1 LVDSNPQGPAL
12 IALNRALL
20 AEAFPSLVARS
31 QIDDTLE
38 PLDGFLNDATDALDA
53 LVDFESADADQV
65 RGPVH
70 QLVVGFGGLA
80 PPVTASI
87 STQIKKLEKP
97 LTSAG
102 FATEAKALLAESDK
116 LNSLQ
121 NQARNAFNKIP
132 LNPMEQQADRDIAYA
147 ARSLDVIFREINLV
161 EIAPVV
167 TFDAA
172 RIGPA
177 VSPGFGKTHYGVGA
191 GVRFTIVTLDFTAGY
206 SFNLNRQPTEPR
218 GAVILS
224 MTISDLFR

>member
-1 LVDSNPQGPAL
+1 M
-12 IALNRALL
+12 
-20 AEAFPSLVARS
+20 
-31 QIDDTLE
+31 
-38 PLDGFLNDATDALDA
+38 
-53 LVDFESADADQV
+53 
-65 RGPVH
+65 RGSVH
-70 QLVVGFGGLA
+70 QLVVGFGDLA

-87 STQIKKLEKP
+87 NRQIKRLQQP
-97 LTSAG
+97 LISAG
-102 FATEAKALLAESDK
+102 FATEAKALLAEGDK
-116 LNSLQ
+116 LSSLQ
-121 NQARNAFNKIP
+121 KQARQAFDKVP
-132 LNPMEQQADRDIAYA
+132 LNAMEEQADRDIAYA

-177 VSPGFGKTHYGVGA
+177 VSPGFGKTHYGLGA

-218 GAVILS
+218 GAVLLS